1 MFAPRRRA
9 CSISSST
16 TMPAPSPSTKPSR
29 SLSNGR
35 LACAGSSL
43 RVDSAFIAANPPMPS
58 GVIAASAPPAIIA
71 SVSPMRIDFTAS
83 PMACADVEHADT
95 GDQFGPLHPYLMVTS
110 PGAMLMIIWRMKK
123 GEALLQ
129 RLLVL
134 LLQRAQPADPGA
146 DDHAH
151 LLGDV
156 ALRLVL
162 PDREAAL
169 LHRHFGGRKR
179 VLRVEVHA
187 ADLPLVDPLLGE
199 EVLHLGRDAGV
210 DPARIE
216 PGDGSHTGLAGEH
229 RLPVLVHAG
238 SQR

>member
-1 MFAPRRRA
+1 
-9 CSISSST
+9 
-16 TMPAPSPSTKPSR
+16 MPAPSPSTKPSR

-123 GEALLQ
+123 GERRSKPFSSAFLCCSSS
-129 RLLVL
+129 
-134 LLQRAQPADPGA
+134 
-146 DDHAH
+146 
-151 LLGDV
+151 
-156 ALRLVL
+156 
-162 PDREAAL
+162 
-169 LHRHFGGRKR
+169 
-179 VLRVEVHA
+179 
-187 ADLPLVDPLLGE
+187 
-199 EVLHLGRDAGV
+199 
-210 DPARIE
+210 E
-216 PGDGSHTGLAGEH
+216 PSPPIPEPMITPTFSGT
-229 RLPVLVHAG
+229 
-238 SQR
+238 